1 MKFKAEWGQV
11 LGYAA
16 AAGVSEQAIKAAA
29 KKVAVSVLKGI
40 STTGAAIGLS
50 YAAIAIALIK
60 VYTKQLSNLWA
71 QRARC
76 EAASLQQALE
86 IALDTGEERVSP
98 SQIDSPA
105 NEDCWVTGAKGDR
118 MPGRM
123 SWRSYPG
130 GKTVRRNVLENTTG
144 PTWLGPGTA
153 EPTIPI
159 YWWAGPW
166 GVQWDTYLR
175 TMGAPTLDGKA
186 PEVSAILL
194 GVAETLQEETP
205 PAVSKRAELALAWI
219 AQIEKNKKGK
229 GWWFFQGQTFTA
241 DEDALERLKTY
252 LGELAM
258 ANAVALPKAG
268 PVKKDQPKA
277 QGPAPLGELGNVA
290 KTPPADTITV
300 SKKDLLAVLEQ
311 VLRAGI
317 TYGRL
322 TSGG

>member
-1 MKFKAEWGQV
+1 MKFEAEWGQV

-16 AAGVSEQAIKAAA
+16 AAGISEGAIKAAV
-29 KKVAVSVLKGI
+29 KKVATSVLKGI

-71 QRARC
+71 QRQRC
-76 EAASLQQALE
+76 EAAGLQQALE
-86 IALDTGEERVSP
+86 ISLDTGEERISP
-98 SQIDSPA
+98 SQIDSPG

-118 MPGRM
+118 KPGRM
-123 SWRSYPG
+123 SWRAYPG
-130 GKTVRRNVLENTTG
+130 GKTVRRNVLEYTTG
-144 PTWLGPGTA
+144 PTWLGPGTPT
-153 EPTIPI
+153 PTIPI

-166 GVQWDTYLR
+166 GVQWDTFLR
-175 TMGAPTLDGKA
+175 TNGAPTLDGRA
-186 PEVSAILL
+186 PEVSALLL

-205 PAVSKRAELALAWI
+205 PEVSKRAELALAWI
-219 AQIEKNKKGK
+219 AKIEANKKGK

-241 DEDALERLKTY
+241 EEEALERLKTY
-252 LGELAM
+252 LKELKM

-268 PVKKDQPKA
+268 QVKPQSGGGGN
-277 QGPAPLGELGNVA
+277 GPAPLGGLGNAPA
-290 KTPPADTITV
+290 KPADTITV